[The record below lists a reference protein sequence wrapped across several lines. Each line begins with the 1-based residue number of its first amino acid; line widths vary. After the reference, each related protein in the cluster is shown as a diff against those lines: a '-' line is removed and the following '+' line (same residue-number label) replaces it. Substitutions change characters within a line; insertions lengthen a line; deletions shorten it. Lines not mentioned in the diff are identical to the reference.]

1 METTFNKKDRRI
13 LIVDDEEP
21 LRSGLQAYLEYEGYR
36 VDTAASAEEAL
47 TLNLGEFDLL
57 LLDVMM
63 GGMSGIELAR
73 ILKASPLTAGLP
85 IIFLTARDD
94 KEDLVTA
101 LNIGA
106 DDYVSK
112 PYSARNLVA
121 RIGAVLRR
129 THKHT
134 ATKTVG

>member
-1 METTFNKKDRRI
+1 MMKTEIKENMRRI

-21 LRSGLQAYLEYEGYR
+21 LRSGLRAYLEYEGYR
-36 VDTAASAEEAL
+36 VDTAASAEEAMEREL
-47 TLNLGEFDLL
+47 CEYDLL

-63 GGMSGIELAR
+63 DGMSGIDMAR
-73 ILKASPLTAGLP
+73 ILKSSPETSGIP

-94 KEDLVTA
+94 EEDLVTA

-106 DDYVSK
+106 DDYIAK

-129 THKHT
+129 TPEHS
-134 ATKTVG
+134 AGA